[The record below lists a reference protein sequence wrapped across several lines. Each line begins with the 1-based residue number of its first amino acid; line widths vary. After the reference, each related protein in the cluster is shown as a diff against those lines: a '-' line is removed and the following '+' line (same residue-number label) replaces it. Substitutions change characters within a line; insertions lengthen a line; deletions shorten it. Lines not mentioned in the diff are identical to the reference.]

1 VHVSVIE
8 IDDPAL
14 DELLAAATGDS
25 HRVVLILG
33 TSNRNIDAELRV
45 EADGAATQQPS
56 GITFRASLVP
66 HALISLDSDDTTLA
80 LTAVTA
86 DPAPTSEIV
95 QLARTAR
102 SILTVACSVLRL
114 FCSPLLDLEPRQAG
128 VGARAEALRMAG
140 CEGGQEGRGVAPLGQ
155 H

>member
-33 TSNRNIDAELRV
+33 TSDRNIDAELRV

-66 HALISLDSDDTTLA
+66 RPHL
-80 LTAVTA
+80 
-86 DPAPTSEIV
+86 
-95 QLARTAR
+95 
-102 SILTVACSVLRL
+102 
-114 FCSPLLDLEPRQAG
+114 PR
-128 VGARAEALRMAG
+128 
-140 CEGGQEGRGVAPLGQ
+140 
-155 H
+155 